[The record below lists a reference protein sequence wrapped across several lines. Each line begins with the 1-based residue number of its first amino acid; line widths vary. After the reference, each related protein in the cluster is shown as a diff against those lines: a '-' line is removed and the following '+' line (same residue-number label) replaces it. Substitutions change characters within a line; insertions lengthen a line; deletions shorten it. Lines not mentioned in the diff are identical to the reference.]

1 MTPTTL
7 QEQALGSRREAVRLV
22 DDVDGRVVRRFWA
35 KKAQDEDNRWTSAAL
50 LDWEKAFVSSLLPAR
65 SIRILDLGCGHGALS
80 RSIARLGD
88 ELTGVDQ
95 EPGFATSFEDHT
107 FVLSEAESYETR
119 ERFDL
124 ILVFGVITYVGRDS
138 EQAIYDV
145 CRRLVAEGGRV
156 ILKSQCAYSKEIV
169 VSGFSEAL
177 GTEYSGRYPSVT
189 SVSDALS
196 RRFASVQRVDY
207 PVEFN
212 AWPDTF
218 HVAFVA
224 GD

>member
-1 MTPTTL
+1 M
-7 QEQALGSRREAVRLV
+7 

-35 KKAQDEDNRWTSAAL
+35 KKAQDEDNRWTPAAML
-50 LDWEKAFVSSLLPAR
+50 EWEKAFVTSMMPAR

-80 RSIARLGD
+80 RSIVRVGD

-95 EPGFATSFEDHT
+95 EPGFARSFEEHS
-107 FVLSEAESYETR
+107 FILSEAESFDTH

-124 ILVFGVITYVGRDS
+124 ILVFGVITCVGRDS

-145 CRRLVAEGGRV
+145 CRRSVTEGGLV
-156 ILKSQCAYSKEIV
+156 IVKNQCAYSKEIV
-169 VSGFSEAL
+169 VSGLSEAL
-177 GTEYSGRYPSVT
+177 GTEYSGRYPSVA

-212 AWPDTF
+212 PWPDTF